1 MPRKPKSRKSTS
13 RPHPSHRTTLTQRS
27 PKTQLT
33 NVLNLYNT
41 ASTTDFL
48 GPGPSQIV
56 RHHWTTTHL
65 RRNLQR
71 FCKCIVPA
79 SVQALFGP
87 TTFQE
92 VVLRHLRY
100 RYPVYFGEPQYDS
113 LKKGRRTV
121 LPVLGDS
128 MDTIRKERA
137 QLENEFPYD
146 SPASPAS
153 PASSTRPPLAKC
165 RYAIVGKVP
174 LDATCPQRP
183 QTDDD
188 QVWFIHTWGINM
200 NEPDVDQQFVLRMT
214 QPKLHQLQRKQPFYG
229 MTNQHQWNRYKALLD
244 ITFDTIRLS
253 LNHIHRVENRE
264 VVLRITSLGFGA
276 WATHIGPR
284 DGPYYAKCIRAY
296 KQHLETLVKDFK
308 WLTVLHPSYPEE
320 TTYRVHPAPT
330 PWTPVENHH
339 DPFGGTFKGKQAFP
353 LAKKVLVIVN
363 AWDNGS
369 WIGNGGSRDD
379 TMDGW
384 TVAGGSRSFR
394 PCTAITPNRPL
405 GFQVKTPCYL
415 HNVVFQPGLL
425 DTRGWILH

>member
-1 MPRKPKSRKSTS
+1 
-13 RPHPSHRTTLTQRS
+13 
-27 PKTQLT
+27 
-33 NVLNLYNT
+33 
-41 ASTTDFL
+41 
-48 GPGPSQIV
+48 
-56 RHHWTTTHL
+56 
-65 RRNLQR
+65 
-71 FCKCIVPA
+71 
-79 SVQALFGP
+79 
-87 TTFQE
+87 
-92 VVLRHLRY
+92 
-100 RYPVYFGEPQYDS
+100 
-113 LKKGRRTV
+113 
-121 LPVLGDS
+121 
-128 MDTIRKERA
+128 
-137 QLENEFPYD
+137 
-146 SPASPAS
+146 
-153 PASSTRPPLAKC
+153 
-165 RYAIVGKVP
+165 
-174 LDATCPQRP
+174 
-183 QTDDD
+183 
-188 QVWFIHTWGINM
+188 M

-214 QPKLHQLQRKQPFYG
+214 QPQLHQLQRKQPSYG
-229 MTNQHQWNRYKALLD
+229 MTHQHQWNRYKALLD

-284 DGPYYAKCIRAY
+284 DGHYYAKCIRAY

-339 DPFGGTFKGKQAFP
+339 DPFGGTFKGKQVFP

-425 DTRGWILH
+425 DTREWIVG